1 VVHTRKN
8 RHDLQKSLLISLR
21 ARGSLKVNDR
31 YPNEK
36 KKKTNQKTKNNNKK
50 DIQIFVFL
58 SDGDVTN

>member
-1 VVHTRKN
+1 MTDILMK
-8 RHDLQKSLLISLR
+8 
-21 ARGSLKVNDR
+21 
-31 YPNEK
+31 K